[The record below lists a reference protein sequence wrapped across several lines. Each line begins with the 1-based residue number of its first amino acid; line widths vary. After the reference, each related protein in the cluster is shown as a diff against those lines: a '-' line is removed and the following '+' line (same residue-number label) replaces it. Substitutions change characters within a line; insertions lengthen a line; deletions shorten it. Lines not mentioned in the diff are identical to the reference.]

1 MMTTTTTNILTSP
14 TTGEDRSRE
23 QIEQAASAT
32 PFCEACGAPT
42 TPVAEGD
49 DIWLAC
55 TTSQEH
61 RPILRRILSLEPL
74 IGHTRRLVLDGLAER
89 LAA

>member
-1 MMTTTTTNILTSP
+1 MMTMTAPNILTTP
-14 TTGEDRSRE
+14 TSGEDRSRE
-23 QIEQAASAT
+23 QIEQATIET
-32 PFCEACGAPT
+32 PYCDACGAAT
-42 TPVAEGD
+42 VPVAEGD

-55 TTSQEH
+55 VTSQEH

-74 IGHTRRLVLDGLAER
+74 MGHTRRLVLDGLTER

>member
-1 MMTTTTTNILTSP
+1 MFMTAPTTLTSP

-23 QIEQAASAT
+23 RIEQAASDT

-42 TPVAEGD
+42 VPVAEGD
-49 DIWLAC
+49 EIWLAC
-55 TTSQEH
+55 ASTQEH
-61 RPILRRILSLEPL
+61 RTLIRRLLSFEALL
-74 IGHTRRLVLDGLAER
+74 GHTHQLVIEDVSEQ

>member
-1 MMTTTTTNILTSP
+1 MTITATDILTSP
-14 TTGEDRSRE
+14 TSGEDRSRE
-23 QIEQAASAT
+23 QIEQAAAQT

-42 TPVAEGD
+42 VPVVEGD
-49 DIWLAC
+49 DVWLEC

-61 RPILRRILSLEPL
+61 RPMLRRILSLEPL
-74 IGHTRRLVLDGLAER
+74 IGHTRRLVLDGLTER

>member
-1 MMTTTTTNILTSP
+1 MITTAPNILTSP

-23 QIEQAASAT
+23 QIEQAAIDI

-42 TPVAEGD
+42 VPVAEGD

-55 TTSQEH
+55 TTVQAH
-61 RPILRRILSLEPL
+61 RSRLRRILSLEPL
-74 IGHTRRLVLDGLAER
+74 IGHTHLLVLDGVTER